1 MAAPLSARSG
11 SRGRSRSRSPI
22 RGAVGAISGAYS
34 EEGGPGEVLPRASNN
49 EEQFARKPA
58 KKSSPGKKKGRAG
71 KKGRGGKKKDPTE
84 ATSRYLG
91 VSFHTRNRRW
101 RTTVYYGASASLYL
115 TSLW

>member
-49 EEQFARKPA
+49 EEQVARKPA
-58 KKSSPGKKKGRAG
+58 KKSSPGKM
-71 KKGRGGKKKDPTE
+71 KGRGGKKKEPTE